1 MKKIYLAILSTLA
14 FTQISNAQ
22 LTLTKAANEP
32 IVGDLEFRKGFDS
45 TTALSNTPGSNQ
57 TWNFTALTSN
67 TSAATTSSYI
77 LPTSAPG
84 YTSSYSAATV
94 AKTTGT
100 VSDFFKATA
109 TQFELLGMVP
119 SSSVSLS
126 FSNTAI
132 AAIWPITSTY
142 SVSDVVAGTIKTNI
156 LLPSSG
162 PFNGTEKVVSTGTGT
177 LQLPNGIIL
186 NDCLQLKNTFSGTG
200 AVTIFTISV
209 TLTITN
215 VSYDYYHASQ
225 KFPVLSVNYSETT
238 IKQGAS
244 SPTITNNAS
253 ISINSNLF
261 VGITESTL
269 NSNFSIYPNP
279 TNSTLNVT
287 LTNSKSENVTVKII
301 NNIGQLVKTI
311 NLGNATDIN
320 TQLDLS
326 DLNSGL
332 YFVKTTIGNATAS
345 KKLVKD

>member
-1 MKKIYLAILSTLA
+1 MKKIYLTLLTTLA

-32 IVGDLEFRKGFDS
+32 VIGNLEFRKGFDS
-45 TTALSNTPGSNQ
+45 TTALPNTPGANQ

-109 TQFELLGMVP
+109 TQFEIIGTVP

-126 FSNTAI
+126 YSNSAI
-132 AAIWPITSTY
+132 AAVWPITSAYTN
-142 SVSDVVAGTIKTNI
+142 SDVVAGTIKTNI

-162 PFNGTEKVVSTGTGT
+162 PFNGTIKVASTGTGT
-177 LQLPNGIIL
+177 LQLPNGITL

-238 IKQGAS
+238 IKQGAGT
-244 SPTITNNAS
+244 PTITNNTS
-253 ISINSNLF
+253 ISVNTNVF

-279 TNSTLNVT
+279 ANNNLNVT
-287 LTNSKSENVTVKII
+287 LSNSKSENVSVKIF

-311 NLGNATDIN
+311 DLGNTTDIN
-320 TQLDLS
+320 QQIDLS
-326 DLNSGL
+326 DLRSGI
-332 YFVKTTIGNATAS
+332 YMVKTTIGNATAS
-345 KKLVKD
+345 KKLVKE

>member
-14 FTQISNAQ
+14 FTNISNAQ

-32 IVGDLEFRKGFDS
+32 IIGDLEFRKGFDS
-45 TTALSNTPGSNQ
+45 TLALQNSPGANQ

-109 TQFELLGMVP
+109 TQYELIGMVP

-126 FSNTAI
+126 FSNSAV

-142 SVSDVVAGTIKTNI
+142 TNSDVVAGTIKTNI

-238 IKQGAS
+238 IKQGAG
-244 SPTITNNAS
+244 SPTVTNNAS
-253 ISINSNLF
+253 ISINNNLF
-261 VGITESTL
+261 VGIKETSL

-279 TNSTLNVT
+279 ANNNLNVM
-287 LTNSKSENVTVKII
+287 LSNGKSENITVKII
-301 NNIGQLVKTI
+301 NNIGQIVKTI
-311 NLGNATDIN
+311 NLGNSTDIN
-320 TQLDLS
+320 QQIDLS
-326 DLNSGL
+326 DLSKGI
-332 YFVKTTIGNATAS
+332 YVVKTTIGNATAS

>member
-32 IVGDLEFRKGFDS
+32 IIGDLEFRKRFDS
-45 TTALSNTPGSNQ
+45 TAALPNTPGANQ
-57 TWNFTALTSN
+57 TWNFTAITSN
-67 TSAATTSSYI
+67 TAAATTSSYI

-84 YTSSYSAATV
+84 YTSSYSAATI

-109 TQFELLGMVP
+109 TQFELIGTVP

-126 FSNTAI
+126 FTNSAI
-132 AAIWPITSTY
+132 AAIWPVTNTY
-142 SVSDVVAGTIKTNI
+142 SVSDAVAGTIKTNI

-162 PFNGTEKVVSTGTGT
+162 PFSGTSKLVATGTGT

-186 NDCLQLKNTFSGTG
+186 NDCLQLKNSFSGTG
-200 AVTIFTISV
+200 SVTIFTLAI

-215 VSYDYYHASQ
+215 VTYDYYHASQ
-225 KFPVLSVNYSETT
+225 KYPVLSVNYSETAF
-238 IKQGAS
+238 KQGAGT
-244 SPTITNNAS
+244 PTITSNSS
-253 ISINSNLF
+253 ISVNTNVF
-261 VGITESTL
+261 VGISESTL
-269 NSNFSIYPNP
+269 NSSFSIYPNP
-279 TNSTLNVT
+279 ANNNLSVM
-287 LTNSKSENVTVKII
+287 LTNTSSENVTVRIF

-311 NLGNATDIN
+311 NLGNTTDIN
-320 TQLDLS
+320 KQIDISDLS
-326 DLNSGL
+326 SGI
-332 YFVKTTIGNATAS
+332 YMVKTTIGNASAS